1 MGKIGF
7 GYRHQQCVYIY
18 CELIEEEDN
27 DDEVGSGEL
36 ICGVIIQ
43 RQDISQ
49 GMLVLHHKTVIW
61 SLKLLS
67 QKGKCF
73 KIADVFTH

>member
-36 ICGVIIQ
+36 ICGVI

-49 GMLVLHHKTVIW
+49 GMLVLHHKTVIGY
-61 SLKLLS
+61 LTLLS
-67 QKGKCF
+67 QTCKKMQP
-73 KIADVFTH
+73 V